1 MGKYLNL
8 SYGAIQGTYWM
19 YFGVIMS
26 FSSVFLLA
34 KNYTNSEIG
43 VILALA
49 SILAVFIQP
58 ILADIADKS
67 KKISLIGMTAII
79 TAGLLLG
86 TMALYLFTSKS
97 LLLSTLFVLLG
108 AWLTSLQ
115 PLLNSMAFQLSS
127 EKVTINF
134 GITRAGGSVAFAL
147 LTAILGILVVTYG
160 ISVIPATGGIVLIL
174 LLIFLCATKTL
185 HRKSIAFHHDETHLT
200 KNKEE
205 ATAINL
211 KDFIQRNKMFI
222 LFTGCIVLV
231 FFQNSILNNYLMQ
244 ILSAVGGDS
253 GQMGRLFSFMALLEL
268 PGLIFFTRIRRR
280 FSCQFLLKVAS
291 IAFTVKILLVS
302 MATSV
307 AFIYVAFLFQLISF
321 PIFLSASVYLVDEV
335 MEKGEAVKGQSAV
348 TGMMTVSGVF
358 ASLVGG
364 AILDYS
370 GASLLLLI
378 STLLCALGTVIILFT
393 IDKIKPR

>member
-58 ILADIADKS
+58 VLADIADKS
-67 KKISLIGMTAII
+67 KKISLMGMTAII
-79 TAGLLLG
+79 TASLLLG

-97 LLLSTLFVLLG
+97 LLLSTLFVLLV

-134 GITRAGGSVAFAL
+134 GITRAGGSIAFAA
-147 LTAILGILVVTYG
+147 LTAILGALVLRYG
-160 ISVIPATGGIVLIL
+160 ISVIPATGGMVLIL
-174 LLIFLCATKTL
+174 LLVFLWVTKAL
-185 HRKSIAFHHDETHLT
+185 HKKSIASHHHEAHLT
-200 KNKEE
+200 KNQE
-205 ATAINL
+205 AAAISL
-211 KDFIQRNKMFI
+211 KDFIRRNKMFI
-222 LFTGCIVLV
+222 VFTGCIVLI
-231 FFQNSILNNYLMQ
+231 FFQNAILNNYLMQ
-244 ILSAVGGDS
+244 ILSALGGDS

-291 IAFTVKILLVS
+291 IAFTIKIFLVFS
-302 MATSV
+302 ATSV
-307 AFIYVAFLFQLISF
+307 AFIYIAYLFQLISF
-321 PIFLSASVYLVDEV
+321 PIFLSGSVYLVDEV

-348 TGMMTVSGVF
+348 TSMMTVSSVF

-370 GASLLLLI
+370 GPSLLLLI
-378 STLLCALGTVIILFT
+378 STLLCLLGTIIILFT
-393 IDKIKPR
+393 IDKIKSR